1 MDGGDGMSCRER
13 GNTTDSLFCSE
24 ECRTS
29 YLSYLN
35 EAAERAMEE

>member
-1 MDGGDGMSCRER
+1 MICREC
-13 GNTTDSLFCSE
+13 GNPTDSLFCSE

-35 EAAERAMEE
+35 EAAEQATEE